1 MAPEEG
7 SDETSMLTPEEAFSV
22 LGDGTRLG
30 ILQVLG
36 DADEP
41 LTFSDLFDRVEY
53 DDPPNFNYHLKRLVG
68 HFVEKTDRGYS
79 LRQAGHRVVQAV
91 LSGAVTEA
99 PTLDRTPIDRACQHC
114 GTSPVEVEYREEQVE
129 IYCTQCAGQYGNT
142 SDVET
147 SDPPTGTERIGYV
160 YLPPAGVHGR
170 TPAEMT
176 EAAFIWTVAQTQ
188 ALHRGV
194 CPRCSAPVRD
204 SVAVCETHEPTDGR
218 CDECDRRYA
227 AIVHS
232 TCTNCPFE
240 LGGSAIGY
248 LHTKPDLLAF
258 LFGHGFDPFS
268 SPFPSTIDAASFD
281 EELLGTDP
289 LELRFTFSIR
299 DDVLTLTVDEDLDV
313 IDATTS
319 QVSADEGQ

>member
-1 MAPEEG
+1 MATDEG
-7 SDETSMLTPEEAFSV
+7 PDETSVLTPEEAFSV
-22 LGDGTRLG
+22 LGDDTRLT
-30 ILQVLG
+30 ILRVLG

-41 LTFSDLFDRVEY
+41 LAFSDLFDRVAY
-53 DDPPNFNYHLKRLVG
+53 DDPPNFNYHLKKLVG
-68 HFVEKTDRGYS
+68 HFVEKTERGYR
-79 LRQAGHRVVQAV
+79 LRQAGHRVVEAV

-99 PTLDRTPIDRACQHC
+99 PTVERTPIDRACQHC
-114 GTSPVEVEYREEQVE
+114 GASSVEVEYREEEVG
-129 IYCTQCAGQYGNT
+129 IYCTQCAGQYGDG
-142 SDVET
+142 SDVGNL
-147 SDPPTGTERIGYV
+147 DRPADTELIGHV
-160 YLPPAGVHGR
+160 HLPPAGVHGR

-176 EAAFIWTVAQTQ
+176 EAAFVWTVAQTQ

-194 CPRCSAPVRD
+194 CPRCAAPVSD
-204 SVAVCETHEPTDGR
+204 SVTVCESHEPTDGR

-227 AIVHS
+227 AVVTS

-248 LHTKPDLLAF
+248 LHTEPELLAF

-268 SPFPSTIDAASFD
+268 SAFPSTLGAASFS

-289 LELRFTFSIR
+289 LEFRFTFSIG

-313 IDATTS
+313 VDSTP
-319 QVSADEGQ
+319 